1 MNKIEKFEFSGQEFE
16 VRVAE
21 INGKFCVKVFLG
33 SNQVSPEY
41 SVDFETHQDYFSQYQ
56 ESLVGQLIDIAKSDI
71 EKGMYYKA

>member
-1 MNKIEKFEFSGQEFE
+1 MIENDKFEFNGQEFE

-21 INGKFCVKVFLG
+21 INGKFCVKVFSG

-41 SVDFETHQDYFSQYQ
+41 SVDFETHKDFFVQYQ
-56 ESLVGQLIDIAKSDI
+56 ESLVGQLIGIAKSDI